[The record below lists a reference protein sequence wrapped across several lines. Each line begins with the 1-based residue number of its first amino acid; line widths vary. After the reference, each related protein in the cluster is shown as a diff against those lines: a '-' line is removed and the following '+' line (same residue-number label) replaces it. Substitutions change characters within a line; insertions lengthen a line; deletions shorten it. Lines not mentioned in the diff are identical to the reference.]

1 MNSIEQIKKNTLL
14 MTMVVL
20 LFSLASGYIFLDKNI
35 NNSINKQILN
45 QYININ
51 KLFRLSMHQN
61 QHRYIVKL
69 HRLINKADMI
79 EAIYKKDSNKIVKIV
94 EPIYKILKKH
104 DKSVEVLIFRS
115 SDADILYSS
124 NNKSKDILKDKNLLK
139 KLSSGY
145 EINNNQISYN
155 IIEPIFYQDKYI
167 GSVELK
173 INTDYFTKDIQ
184 SIFNIKL
191 ALVTK
196 NLNFITGDKIIK
208 NMLDNNSSRNTL
220 NMDIALK
227 DYYDNKIAYL
237 AVYLDAMNIINENK
251 QTMHHLFILI
261 SFLMIILGVILN
273 YGFNKL
279 LKHFAKE
286 TFTDHLTGLRN
297 RIALDNV
304 LASSDNYVLI
314 LSNIRDFSV
323 INELYGSS
331 IGNEVLV
338 EIGKCFKEFA
348 KANDFEAFRISS
360 DEYVLVK
367 QDSVP
372 DAEEYNDLLEKL
384 HQKIS
389 ALNIYIEDIYNS
401 IFVKI
406 YSGITFNS
414 TNAII
419 NAHMALKKAKQNY
432 LPYLAYS
439 EQVDTKEQIKNNI
452 EIKNIIHVAI
462 EADNVIP
469 FFQPITNREGKI
481 IKYEALIRIISL
493 QNNNKKIIFPDDFL
507 EIAKH
512 NGQYVEVT
520 KRMIQRSLS
529 LFAKKEEK
537 ISINLTPGD
546 LFNPSI
552 MEVLRKEIKEFGN
565 PKKIIIEITEQ
576 ESIKDFQRVLKVI
589 KRLRMLGVC
598 IAIDDFGSGYA
609 NYAHILTVKPDYLKI
624 DGSLVK
630 NLLTDK
636 DSKILVKSIVNFAK
650 DLNIKTIAEY
660 VENKEIFELL
670 KSYGVDEFQGYY
682 FSKPI
687 ELIKDYEKNL

>member
-1 MNSIEQIKKNTLL
+1 

-124 NNKSKDILKDKNLLK
+124 NNKNKDILKDKNLLK

-208 NMLDNNSSRNTL
+208 NMLENNSSRSTL

-279 LKHFAKE
+279 LKHFTKE

-660 VENKEIFELL
+660 VENREIFELL